1 MRTTTR
7 CSGAMALLTENDEAS
22 GREVRSLRLEA
33 SEDGK
38 SILLIEVDNRKPGIH
53 REIRYEI
60 TAAELIAAIR
70 AHGAELSG
78 EQHAK

>member
-1 MRTTTR
+1 M
-7 CSGAMALLTENDEAS
+7 SLLTEIDEAS
-22 GREVRSLRLEA
+22 GREVRCLRLEA
-33 SEDGK
+33 AEDGK
-38 SILLIEVDNRKPGIH
+38 SILLIEIDERKPGIH
-53 REIRYEI
+53 REMRYEI

>member
-1 MRTTTR
+1 MRTTR
-7 CSGAMALLTENDEAS
+7 SSGAMSLLTEIDEAS
-22 GREVRSLRLEA
+22 GREVRSLRLETA
-33 SEDGK
+33 EDGK
-38 SILLIEVDNRKPGIH
+38 SILLIEIDERKPGIH
-53 REIRYEI
+53 REMRYEI